1 MTIAPATTVGPVSLT
16 VSSLDRALS
25 FYGGVLGLSA
35 TRHPGGTAVLSGGA
49 STPVVSLT
57 EVASAQPQPRR
68 TTGLYHLA
76 MLVPSRPAL
85 ARALARLVEAR
96 YPLHGASDH
105 LVSEALYLA
114 DPDGNGIEIYAD
126 RPRDRW
132 PRRDQTVQMAS
143 DPLDLE
149 GLLAELSGP
158 GAGAGPP
165 MDPATSIGHVHLRV
179 SDLKQSEAF
188 YHGVLGFD
196 VSQRDYPGALFVAAG
211 GYHHHIGMNTWGGA
225 GAPPP
230 PSESVGLRW
239 FAINVPDGPELKAV
253 LARVRMANIDVRQTD
268 AGWFLRDPSHNGI
281 VLVSGGVMGIAKAA
295 STVSVDTDRA
305 AP

>member
-1 MTIAPATTVGPVSLT
+1 MTIPPATTVGPVSLT

-25 FYGGVLGLSA
+25 FYSGVLGLSA
-35 TRHPGGTAVLSGGA
+35 TRHPGGTAVLSAGA

-57 EVASAQPQPRR
+57 EVTSAQPQPRR

-76 MLVPSRPAL
+76 ILAPSRPAL

-96 YPLHGASDH
+96 YPLQGASDH

-132 PRRDQTVQMAS
+132 TRRDQTIQMAT
-143 DPLDLE
+143 DHLDLE
-149 GLLAELSGP
+149 GLLAELKNGP
-158 GAGAGPP
+158 DAATGPS

-230 PSESVGLRW
+230 PSGSAGLRW
-239 FAINVPDGPELKAV
+239 FAINVPDGPELEAV
-253 LARVRMANIDVRQTD
+253 LARVRRADIDMRQTD

-281 VLVSGGVMGIAKAA
+281 VLSGGVMGIAKAA
-295 STVSVDTDRA
+295 S
-305 AP
+305 